1 VPVWS
6 LLLLCRAAQR
16 RPARR
21 SSQSRPATANTPR
34 LATRVFQ
41 STARLFPEMKG
52 FALCVAATLATL
64 AIGSP
69 DITAGGNLRALDDGI
84 SADITILA
92 ATGIVFGT
100 PTFFY
105 GGSGCGRG
113 NKKCWCTLENN
124 SIQMYG
130 VGSSLTTTGLTFA
143 CGFLVNEFTFCELNL
158 DMPYDHHNSGI
169 NSATWSCSEPFGVSD
184 FTMVGN
190 DVPPKNVRIE
200 QSMGIYKTT
209 KRPTTGNPS
218 RSPTTSRPTTGNP
231 TRKPTPNARA
241 M

>member
-1 VPVWS
+1 MPVWS
-6 LLLLCRAAQR
+6 LLLLCRAVQR

-21 SSQSRPATANTPR
+21 SRPATANAIR
-34 LATRVFQ
+34 LTKQHHLLRSIFHRQ
-41 STARLFPEMKG
+41 SYMWG
-52 FALCVAATLATL
+52 FALCVASTLATL

-69 DITAGGNLRALDDGI
+69 DITDGGNLRALSDEI
-84 SADITILA
+84 SADIMIYA
-92 ATGIVFGT
+92 DTGIVLGT

-105 GGSGCGRG
+105 GNSGCGLG
-113 NKKCWCTLENN
+113 NKKCSCTLVNN
-124 SIQMYG
+124 SIQMHG
-130 VGSSLTTTGLTFA
+130 QGSSNTATGLTFA

>member
-1 VPVWS
+1 
-6 LLLLCRAAQR
+6 
-16 RPARR
+16 
-21 SSQSRPATANTPR
+21 
-34 LATRVFQ
+34 
-41 STARLFPEMKG
+41 MKG

-158 DMPYDHHNSGI
+158 NMFWQSTSGQRQSDVEDSPTSSRTLQGGPLEAREKL
-169 NSATWSCSEPFGVSD
+169 NYVSWSCAGLRPDQFSD
-184 FTMVGN
+184 FTMVGVV
-190 DVPPKNVRIE
+190 DSQASQIV
-200 QSMGIYKTT
+200 QSVVIHGKSM
-209 KRPTTGNPS
+209 S
-218 RSPTTSRPTTGNP
+218 
-231 TRKPTPNARA
+231 
-241 M
+241 